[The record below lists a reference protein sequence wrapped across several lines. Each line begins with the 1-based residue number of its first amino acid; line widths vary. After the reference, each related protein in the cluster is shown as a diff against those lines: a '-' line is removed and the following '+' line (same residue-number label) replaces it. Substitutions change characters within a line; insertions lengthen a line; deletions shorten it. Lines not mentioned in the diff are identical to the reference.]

1 MNVGTIG
8 TSIPTYVKN
17 ASAAAVT
24 AMNGFETRR
33 DGGTPDMLEAASTET
48 RDQGHFATEFTSA
61 APNGAAAICVTGCVV
76 DDVCGDTERAPAGPP

>member
-24 AMNGFETRR
+24 AMNGFDTRR
-33 DGGTPDMLEAASTET
+33 DGGTPAMLEATAPET
-48 RDQGHFATEFTSA
+48 RDQRHFATEFTSTA
-61 APNGAAAICVTGCVV
+61 ARRSLCVTAYVV
-76 DDVCGDTERAPAGPP
+76 DDVCGDTEQALAGPP